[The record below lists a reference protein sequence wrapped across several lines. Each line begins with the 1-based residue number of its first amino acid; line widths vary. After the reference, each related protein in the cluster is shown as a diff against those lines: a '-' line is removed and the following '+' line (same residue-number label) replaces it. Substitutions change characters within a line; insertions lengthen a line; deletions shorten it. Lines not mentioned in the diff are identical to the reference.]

1 MAGLLLNSLPHVGH
15 ENGPRFPM
23 KIVNLKED
31 ISLGGGGIIITP
43 SLGPPSL
50 KVTVRHIYKGKL
62 IQTNI

>member
-31 ISLGGGGIIITP
+31 ISLGGGGDNNHPLTW
-43 SLGPPSL
+43 PPFL
-50 KVTVRHIYKGKL
+50 KSHS
-62 IQTNI
+62 QTYL